1 MIQDEDSLF
10 ISVLGCLS
18 YVSQVFLVKLE
29 SHWTLPLGSKCIGLY
44 ALQHIDLERGKKKKA
59 NYIKRNR
66 NLNSSLHWISVKLK
80 ETKCGFHYFSEQL
93 ICAAFQHGF
102 LFKHV

>member
-1 MIQDEDSLF
+1 MLSNTLIQ
-10 ISVLGCLS
+10 
-18 YVSQVFLVKLE
+18 
-29 SHWTLPLGSKCIGLY
+29 
-44 ALQHIDLERGKKKKA
+44 RGKKKKA

-80 ETKCGFHYFSEQL
+80 ETKCGFYYFSEQL

-102 LFKHV
+102 LFENMYELIVKG